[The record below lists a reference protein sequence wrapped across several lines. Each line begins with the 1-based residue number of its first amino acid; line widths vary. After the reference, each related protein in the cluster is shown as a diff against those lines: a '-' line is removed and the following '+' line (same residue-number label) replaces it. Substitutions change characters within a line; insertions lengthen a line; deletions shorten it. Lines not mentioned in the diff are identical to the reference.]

1 MRELLALFFMEEY
14 SKTVRAL
21 VAGLVSLLLSINVF
35 FVKRLVDEIDDTK
48 QAVHGLSQTVALLS
62 YRLDETSRMAQRVC
76 KKKGVQY
83 D

>member
-1 MRELLALFFMEEY
+1 MEEH
-14 SKTVRAL
+14 SKTIRAIL
-21 VAGLVSLLLSINVF
+21 TGLISLLLSLNIF

-62 YRLDETSRMAQRVC
+62 YRLDETARVAQRVC
-76 KKKGVQY
+76 KKKGIQY